1 LIESFHQIEKG
12 NKMRNEMIIEMVDEM
27 LDCEGDVVIGNL
39 TFSRS
44 QIVKRLDPIA
54 YRQMALDI
62 VNSQIED
69 LQYDLERSDDEDEIA
84 AINEQI
90 AELEDFSV

>member
-1 LIESFHQIEKG
+1 
-12 NKMRNEMIIEMVDEM
+12 MRNEAIIEMIDEM

-44 QIVKRLDPIA
+44 QIVKRLDPVA
-54 YRQMALDI
+54 YREIALDI

-69 LQYDLERSDDEDEIA
+69 LEYDLERSDDEDEIE
-84 AINEQI
+84 AIKESI

>member
-1 LIESFHQIEKG
+1 MSEVK
-12 NKMRNEMIIEMVDEM
+12 KMRNEAIIEMIDEM

-44 QIVKRLDPIA
+44 QIVKRLDPVA
-54 YRQMALDI
+54 YREMALDI

-69 LQYDLERSDDEDEIA
+69 LQYDLERSDDEDEIE
-84 AINEQI
+84 AIKESI
-90 AELEDFSV
+90 AELEDFYV

>member
-1 LIESFHQIEKG
+1 
-12 NKMRNEMIIEMVDEM
+12 MRNEAIIEMIDEM

-44 QIVKRLDPIA
+44 QIVKRLDPVA
-54 YRQMALDI
+54 YREICLDI

-69 LQYDLERSDDEDEIA
+69 LQYDLERSDDDDEIE
-84 AINEQI
+84 AIKESI

>member
-1 LIESFHQIEKG
+1 
-12 NKMRNEMIIEMVDEM
+12 MRNEAIIEMIDEM

-54 YRQMALDI
+54 YREIALDI

-69 LQYDLERSDDEDEIA
+69 LQYDLERSDDEDEIE
-84 AINEQI
+84 AIKESI
-90 AELEDFSV
+90 AELEDFYV

>member
-1 LIESFHQIEKG
+1 
-12 NKMRNEMIIEMVDEM
+12 MRNENIIEMIDEM
-27 LDCEGDVVIGNL
+27 LDSEGDVVIGNL

-44 QIVKRLDPIA
+44 QIVKRLDPVA
-54 YRQMALDI
+54 YREICLDI

-69 LQYDLERSDDEDEIA
+69 LQYDLERSDDDDEIE
-84 AINEQI
+84 AINEMI

>member
-1 LIESFHQIEKG
+1 
-12 NKMRNEMIIEMVDEM
+12 MRNEAIIEMIDEM

-44 QIVKRLDPIA
+44 EIVKRLDPIA
-54 YRQMALDI
+54 YREIALDI

-69 LQYDLERSDDEDEIA
+69 LQYDLERSDDEDEIE
-84 AINEQI
+84 AIKESI
-90 AELEDFSV
+90 AELEDFYV

>member
-1 LIESFHQIEKG
+1 
-12 NKMRNEMIIEMVDEM
+12 MRNDAIIEMIDEM

-44 QIVKRLDPIA
+44 QIVKRLDPVA
-54 YRQMALDI
+54 YREMCLDI

-69 LQYDLERSDDEDEIA
+69 LQYDLERSDDEDEIE
-84 AINEQI
+84 AIKESI
-90 AELEDFSV
+90 AELEDFSF

>member
-1 LIESFHQIEKG
+1 
-12 NKMRNEMIIEMVDEM
+12 MRNEAIIEMIDEM

-54 YRQMALDI
+54 YREICLDI

-69 LQYDLERSDDEDEIA
+69 LEYDLERSDDEDEIE
-84 AINEQI
+84 AIKESI

>member
-1 LIESFHQIEKG
+1 M
-12 NKMRNEMIIEMVDEM
+12 NNEAIIEMIDEM

-44 QIVKRLDPIA
+44 QIVKRLDPVA
-54 YRQMALDI
+54 YREMALDI

-69 LQYDLERSDDEDEIA
+69 LQYDLERSDDEDEIEA
-84 AINEQI
+84 LKESI

>member
-1 LIESFHQIEKG
+1 
-12 NKMRNEMIIEMVDEM
+12 MRNEAIIEMIDEM

-44 QIVKRLDPIA
+44 QIVKRLDPVA
-54 YRQMALDI
+54 YREIALDI

-69 LQYDLERSDDEDEIA
+69 LQYDLERSDDEDEIE
-84 AINEQI
+84 AIKESI
-90 AELEDFSV
+90 AELEDFYV